1 MNIGETEVA
10 AGVGLGLGFLIGRF
24 GGALAAACGGLCVAG
39 GLLFG
44 GCNAFASSFVTL
56 ACFDFGAGE
65 GIISWSGRWNKGFLG
80 VLAGGRGWFW
90 VKGEAHSHSAE
101 RQSPRRMMH

>member
-10 AGVGLGLGFLIGRF
+10 AGVGLGLGFLIGRL

-80 VLAGGRGWFW
+80 VLAGGVWR
-90 VKGEAHSHSAE
+90 
-101 RQSPRRMMH
+101 RQVEVGPTVRLWAPVHCRVG